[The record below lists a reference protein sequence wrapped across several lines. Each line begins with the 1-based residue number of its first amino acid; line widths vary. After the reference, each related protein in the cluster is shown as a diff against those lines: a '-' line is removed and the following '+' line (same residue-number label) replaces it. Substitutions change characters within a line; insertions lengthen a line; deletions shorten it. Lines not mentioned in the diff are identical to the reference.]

1 MYYYS
6 RFVQKEGANW
16 MSAGADLTCGTEE
29 NFERGISA
37 VARAARMYQKQSRLQ
52 YLYMTGH
59 EQLQPG
65 VFKTIYEDGS
75 FSVVNYNDHPV
86 FAEGRNI
93 PALDYA
99 IVTA

>member
-1 MYYYS
+1 
-6 RFVQKEGANW
+6 
-16 MSAGADLTCGTEE
+16 
-29 NFERGISA
+29 
-37 VARAARMYQKQSRLQ
+37 
-52 YLYMTGH
+52 MTGH